1 MKQDKHLEDGLD
13 RHIKRNGVKGLL
25 PQNLTDMLLVK
36 MNLEADAIK
45 EDETEKLPSSAL
57 LIAVLHLGS
66 GSEISKSM
74 EMKIDLELLMDY
86 FDLYI
91 MSLRLEDMR
100 RNKVIDISGES
111 LPTLKNIFDS
121 KRSMNITFS
130 R

>member
-1 MKQDKHLEDGLD
+1 MKQDEYLEDELY

-25 PQNLTDMLLVK
+25 PQNLTDVLLVK
-36 MNLEADAIK
+36 MNLEADAIN
-45 EDETEKLPSSAL
+45 EDETEKVSSPAL

-66 GSEISKSM
+66 GSEISKNM
-74 EMKIDLELLMDY
+74 EMKIDLELLMEY

-91 MSLRLEDMR
+91 VSLRLEDMR
-100 RNKVIDISGES
+100 QNKVIDISGES

-121 KRSMNITFS
+121 KRSMNITWS